1 MFGIKIIKES
11 EYNDLVQC
19 ALRHYESHKKE
30 CVAYERTKKDCASLR
45 EQLNEKMTEVN
56 KLHDENKK
64 YEREVKSLRE
74 FKRDTLEAMGQIDLS
89 GFHLSICNKK
99 CDHCDNEQHDC
110 RKYTFGSHE
119 YCVIPKQ

>member
-19 ALRHYESHKKE
+19 ALRHYEAHKKE

-56 KLHDENKK
+56 KLHEENNN
-64 YEREVKSLRE
+64 YLREVKSLRE
-74 FKRDTLEAMGQIDLS
+74 LSVEYGISDAQVSRIANGKSRHSIFKPIN
-89 GFHLSICNKK
+89 C
-99 CDHCDNEQHDC
+99 
-110 RKYTFGSHE
+110 
-119 YCVIPKQ
+119 